1 MHHSKLI
8 VRNYKEEDLPGVL
21 VLYNS
26 ISNKS
31 LHYARDE
38 QVLRYLTHYPGVN
51 EDGIFIAE
59 ENQEITGLTIVAITQ
74 LGELRQGNIIELQ
87 AKDAPSLD
95 SLVRTALNYCEG
107 KYLDVIMV
115 APPVCLDLERAFSG
129 WQRLETTVMMCKLLS
144 ALPLIKALLDNKDI
158 TNSYSGKRIVFYLDS
173 ETIEVEITPESVR
186 VAQGNNN
193 DNKAAISV
201 MMSAKVLFKLAFGV
215 ANPYRAFLT
224 RQLRIGRLKDAPFIL
239 KLLSKIKLN
248 MPLFASLGDRI

>member
-1 MHHSKLI
+1 MYH
-8 VRNYKEEDLPGVL
+8 
-21 VLYNS
+21 S

-38 QVLRYLTHYPGVN
+38 QVLRYLTRYPGVN

-59 ENQEITGLTIVAITQ
+59 ENQEITGLSIVAITQ

-87 AKDAPSLD
+87 AKDALSLD

-107 KYLDVIMV
+107 KDLDVTMV
-115 APPVCLDLERAFSG
+115 APPVRLDLEKTFSG
-129 WQRLETTVMMCKLLS
+129 WRKFETSVMMCKLLS
-144 ALPLIKALLDNKDI
+144 ALPLIKALFDNKGI
-158 TNSYSGKRIVFYLDS
+158 TNSYSGKRIVFYIGS

-186 VAQGNNN
+186 VTKGNSN

-201 MMSAKVLFKLAFGV
+201 TMSGEVLLALAFGIT
-215 ANPYRAFLT
+215 NSYRALLT
-224 RQLRIGRLKDAPFIL
+224 KQLRIGRLRDAPFIL

-248 MPLFASLGDRI
+248 MPLFLALGDRI

>member
-1 MHHSKLI
+1 MYH
-8 VRNYKEEDLPGVL
+8 
-21 VLYNS
+21 S

-38 QVLRYLTHYPGVN
+38 QVLRYLTRYPGVN

-59 ENQEITGLTIVAITQ
+59 ENQEITGLSIVAITQ

-107 KYLDVIMV
+107 KYLDVTMV
-115 APPVCLDLERAFSG
+115 APPVRLDLEKTFSG
-129 WQRLETTVMMCKLLS
+129 WRKFETSVMMCKLLS
-144 ALPLIKALLDNKDI
+144 ALPLIKALFDNKGI
-158 TNSYSGKRIVFYLDS
+158 TNSYSGKRIVFYIGS

-186 VAQGNNN
+186 VAKGNSNSNN
-193 DNKAAISV
+193 NKAAISV
-201 MMSAKVLFKLAFGV
+201 TMSGEVLLALAFGIT
-215 ANPYRAFLT
+215 NSYRALLT
-224 RQLRIGRLKDAPFIL
+224 KQLRIGRLRDAPFIL

-248 MPLFASLGDRI
+248 MPLFLALGDRI